1 MPGYPASAA
10 GRRAAC
16 AAAGALLTTLLTTL
30 LAGCGG
36 GENTAAP
43 TPGPSSS
50 TVPAANTA
58 PLPESPPTKI
68 TIPAIKVSAP
78 VDRLGLRPDGRIEEP
93 PLSRPGLTG
102 WYKEGPTPGEVG
114 PSVVLGHVDANGKAA
129 VFARLKDLKPGDRIQ
144 VTRQDGSTAT
154 FAVERSERVD
164 KNAFPHKKVFGADLD
179 HAALRLV
186 TCGGAF
192 DQASGHYKDNL
203 IVYTRLVTT

>member
-1 MPGYPASAA
+1 MPVHPAPAA
-10 GRRAAC
+10 GRRALG
-16 AAAGALLTTLLTTL
+16 AATGAVLTALLFT
-30 LAGCGG
+30 GCGG
-36 GENTAAP
+36 GENASGP
-43 TPGPSSS
+43 KPPGPGPAG
-50 TVPAANTA
+50 TTAPAANTA

-68 TIPAIKVSAP
+68 TISEIGVSAP
-78 VDRLGLRPDGRIEEP
+78 VGRLGLRPDGRIEEP
-93 PLSRPGLTG
+93 PLSRPNLTG

-144 VTRQDGSTAT
+144 VARQDGSTAT

-164 KNAFPHKKVFGADLD
+164 KNAFPHKKVFGAELD
-179 HAALRLV
+179 HASLRLV

-192 DQASGHYKDNL
+192 DQASGHYKDNI